1 MYVSAINPKKIP
13 PKIAIGM
20 KLIRSISITSVTKT
34 CSPPKNLSATA
45 AAVKLEIAIGVTA
58 LIEKCLSRASWA
70 KIKPAIGA
78 LKPAEIAA
86 AVPHPIKTSV
96 LKIFFV
102 KSLILVPN
110 VAPKCTSGPY

>member
-1 MYVSAINPKKIP
+1 
-13 PKIAIGM
+13 M
-20 KLIRSISITSVTKT
+20 KFIRSILIISVTKT

-58 LIEKCLSRASWA
+58 FIEKCLNRASWA

-86 AVPHPIKTSV
+86 AAPHPIKTSV

-102 KSLILVPN
+102 KI
-110 VAPKCTSGPY
+110 Y